1 MCVCVC
7 VKTHTHT
14 HTHRYDR
21 EVRTVDVSKGVV
33 AFAANASSFSI
44 AAAWAGK
51 GGISDKLAQGV
62 CVVSNYQKCLENNR
76 GKKEGKN
83 SLRRNKFSEV
93 SDNKRK
99 KKCLTN
105 NKRKKEQESAS

>member
-1 MCVCVC
+1 VCVCVC
-7 VKTHTHT
+7 
-14 HTHRYDR
+14 RYDR

-62 CVVSNYQKCLENNR
+62 CVVPNYQKCLEKTR
-76 GKKEGKN
+76 EKKREK
-83 SLRRNKFSEV
+83 
-93 SDNKRK
+93 
-99 KKCLTN
+99 
-105 NKRKKEQESAS
+105 QSASYQILGSV